1 MFRFVSFLFLLFI
14 TTTAWAQ
21 PMLPDIT
28 GSTDKGI
35 NVISWNCQYDG
46 IKSIAVQRSSDSV
59 YNFVT
64 LGLVRN
70 VKKGAQAYIDG
81 HPKPGKNW
89 YRLYIVFNSDLTWYS
104 NRFKIMVDSAD
115 ILNARVLAPNDSLQK
130 LVANIKIEETKSDI
144 NTTNTTNNTT
154 EANNTETPPQ
164 PIPPPKITLDIPE
177 EESEDGLAYIK
188 SQYVFTNPFTG
199 HVTLDLPDYRS
210 HHYSVFFFNQD
221 EKRILE
227 INRVTEEMI
236 IIDKRNF
243 QKKGIFKFELRQD
256 RKVLETGFITIY

>member
-1 MFRFVSFLFLLFI
+1 MFRFLSFLSLLFVAA
-14 TTTAWAQ
+14 TAFAQ
-21 PMLPDIT
+21 PTLPDIT

-70 VKKGAQAYIDG
+70 LKKGPQAYIDG

-115 ILNARVLAPNDSLQK
+115 IINSRVMAPNDSLQK
-130 LVANIKIEETKSDI
+130 LVANIKIEQPKTE
-144 NTTNTTNNTT
+144 TNTETNKSSETV
-154 EANNTETPPQ
+154 NTETPQ
-164 PIPPPKITLDIPE
+164 PLTPPKITLDIPE
-177 EESEDGLAYIK
+177 EETGDGLSYIK
-188 SQYVFTNPFTG
+188 SQYVYTNPFTG
-199 HVTLDLPDYRS
+199 HVNLDIPEYRS
-210 HHYSVFFFNQD
+210 HHYAVYFFNND
-221 EKRILE
+221 DKKILE
-227 INRVTEEMI
+227 INRVTDSMI